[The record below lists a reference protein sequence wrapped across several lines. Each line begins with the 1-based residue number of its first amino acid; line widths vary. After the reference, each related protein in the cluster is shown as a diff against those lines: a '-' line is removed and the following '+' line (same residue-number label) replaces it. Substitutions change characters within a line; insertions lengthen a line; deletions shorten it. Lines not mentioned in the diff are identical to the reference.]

1 MITDQELDRLVDG
14 ELDEQTFR
22 DMLQAVA
29 SDPDG
34 WRRCALAFL
43 ERQAWERELSG
54 WTRQVLVT
62 QSRAVELQANPIVE
76 PSGNHVER
84 SSGRRHLPAWMQW
97 MAAAVMGFLVSQVSW
112 SGRVDDDRVSSHG
125 QVASHGESH
134 RSKTL
139 PDRPTTPTPPIANDE
154 ASRSR
159 RPPEAPETQWTVIF
173 QDGYQT
179 DAGDWAMP
187 VYDSSDGRGRA
198 SLQRGSNLPESWE
211 AELRRA
217 GHLVR
222 RQRAFTPVEL
232 HDGRQLVI
240 PWEQVEI
247 VPVSHQ
253 GLP

>member
-14 ELDEQTFR
+14 ELDEQAYR
-22 DMLQAVA
+22 DVLRKLEME
-29 SDPDG
+29 PDG

-54 WTRQVLVT
+54 WTRQEMST
-62 QSRAVELQANPIVE
+62 PPRAVELHASPLVVPSVNPIDKTT
-76 PSGNHVER
+76 
-84 SSGRRHLPAWMQW
+84 GRRHVPAWMQW
-97 MAAAVMGFLVSQVSW
+97 MAAAVVGFLVTQVSW
-112 SGRVDDDRVSSHG
+112 PGRVDDDRVSSRSE
-125 QVASHGESH
+125 VASDGE
-134 RSKTL
+134 
-139 PDRPTTPTPPIANDE
+139 AN
-154 ASRSR
+154 RSR
-159 RPPEAPETQWTVIF
+159 RPAERPTAPKPPIAKNEAIRSPRTPEAPETQWTVIL

-187 VYDSSDGRGRA
+187 VYNSSDGRGRA
-198 SLQRGSNLPESWE
+198 SLQRGSNLPESLE

-217 GHLVR
+217 GHVVR
-222 RQRAFTPVEL
+222 RQRAYTPVEL